1 MRKILLLLILFL
13 LVFIT
18 GPECKI
24 PSKPVMKK
32 LASFPNILKPGM
44 IIVRGGRL
52 FVTEGATVFIYS
64 MKDFTLI
71 KKFGKPGEGPRE
83 FKLDQFGG
91 QLIID
96 VLPEYILVNSL
107 GKLSYITLD
116 GDFIEEKKNPAAFYL
131 QPIGENYVGMSTTFG
146 EGNTRFLAV
155 NLYDRDLKKIREI
168 FRREHEIQVQKGK
181 GIHLLKKAFVYY
193 VVEDKIFISGKEGFV
208 VDIYD
213 EQGRLLRTIE
223 RKDYKKREV
232 TNAEKAEIHRILKRQ
247 YKELYEYFK
256 NTIVIAPHF
265 PVIASIFVRD
275 EKVYVLTNNE
285 VDQMWEMFLYDLE
298 GVFIKKL
305 FVPLLK
311 RDLLSPF
318 PTDIRNGNVYQLIEN
333 EENEM
338 WELHVTGIQ

>member
-1 MRKILLLLILFL
+1 MRKIFLLLILLLLVFL
-13 LVFIT
+13 LNSEVKPT
-18 GPECKI
+18 
-24 PSKPVMKK
+24 SKPLMKK
-32 LASFPNILKPGM
+32 LASFPDILKPGM

-52 FVTEGATVFIYS
+52 FVTEGATVSIYS
-64 MKDFTLI
+64 MKDFTRI
-71 KKFGKPGEGPRE
+71 KTFGKPGEGPQE
-83 FKLDQFGG
+83 FKLGQFAGE
-91 QLIID
+91 LIID
-96 VLPEYILVNSL
+96 VLPQYILVNSL
-107 GKLSYITLD
+107 GKLSYFTLD
-116 GDFIEEKKNPAAFYL
+116 GDFIEEKRNPAAFYI

-146 EGNTRFLAV
+146 EENTRFLAV

-213 EQGRLLRTIE
+213 EQGSLLKTIE
-223 RKDYKKREV
+223 RKDHKKRKV

-256 NTIVIAPHF
+256 NTIIIAPHF

-275 EKVYVLTNNE
+275 ERVYVLTNNE
-285 VDQMWEMFLYDLE
+285 VDQMWEMYVYDLE

-305 FVPLLK
+305 FVPMLK

-333 EENEM
+333 EDDEV
-338 WELHVTGIQ
+338 WELHVTEIE